1 MPFLTSPLLFS
12 FKNFFK
18 PSGCSCSSTKKNKGH
33 GKHYCKYH
41 GKHHGKYHGKHKS
54 NRKMK
59 GGYKYAA
66 SAGGKTRK
74 HKKTIKTRKH
84 KKTNNNKYFP
94 PIHHIANRHKY
105 DKHMSKK
112 HIFGHNLPSSS
123 NLFASAF
130 NKGTPLVLRE

>member
-1 MPFLTSPLLFS
+1 MPFLSS
-12 FKNFFK
+12 FKKIFK
-18 PSGCSCSSTKKNKGH
+18 PSGCGCSSTKKNKHH
-33 GKHYCKYH
+33 GKYHGKYH
-41 GKHHGKYHGKHKS
+41 GKHHGNNRKSKHKS

-66 SAGGKTRK
+66 AAGGKTRK
-74 HKKTIKTRKH
+74 HKKTVRHRNPMKTLYKKH
-84 KKTNNNKYFP
+84 LP
-94 PIHHIANRHKY
+94 PLHHITNKDKY

>member
-1 MPFLTSPLLFS
+1 MPFLSS
-12 FKNFFK
+12 FKKIFK
-18 PSGCSCSSTKKNKGH
+18 PSGCGCSSTKKNKGH
-33 GKHYCKYH
+33 GKYH
-41 GKHHGKYHGKHKS
+41 GNRKSNRKS

-66 SAGGKTRK
+66 AAGGKTRK
-74 HKKTIKTRKH
+74 HKKTVRHRNPMKTLYKKH
-84 KKTNNNKYFP
+84 LP
-94 PIHHIANRHKY
+94 PIHQITNKDKY

>member
-1 MPFLTSPLLFS
+1 
-12 FKNFFK
+12 
-18 PSGCSCSSTKKNKGH
+18 
-33 GKHYCKYH
+33 
-41 GKHHGKYHGKHKS
+41 
-54 NRKMK
+54 MK

-66 SAGGKTRK
+66 AAGGKTRK
-74 HKKTIKTRKH
+74 HKKTVRHRNPMKTLYKKH
-84 KKTNNNKYFP
+84 LP
-94 PIHHIANRHKY
+94 PLHHITNKDKY